1 MGNLFNIQYHSHKR
15 NTQPELMDDP
25 ALDLSILQRAVDDIN
40 HVNRVLG
47 GFKFTL
53 NAIKKELENYLDQ
66 PITIVDAG
74 CGDGEMLRYLDDHLD
89 HSQLTFIGLDFAA
102 GSIEKAII
110 KSKGRS
116 RLRFRESDILQLDP
130 TSIQCDI
137 LISSLTMHHF
147 NDEEIINFLV
157 KFKEITTKCIIIND
171 LHRHRLPFLFFKY
184 FSALIL
190 KHEIS
195 RHDGL
200 ISIAS
205 GFKPRDFKKYALAA
219 RIKNDRW
226 TWKWSFR
233 FIWIIRIDEC
243 KN

>member
-1 MGNLFNIQYHSHKR
+1 M
-15 NTQPELMDDP
+15 
-25 ALDLSILQRAVDDIN
+25 LQHAVDDIN
-40 HVNRVLG
+40 HVNTILG

-53 NAIKKELENYLDQ
+53 NAIKKELNNYPDQ
-66 PITIVDAG
+66 SIAIVDAG
-74 CGDGEMLRYLDDHLD
+74 CGDGEMLRYLDDHLN

-102 GSIEKAII
+102 GSIEKARI

-116 RLRFRESDILQLDP
+116 RLRFRKSDILQLDP
-130 TSIQCDI
+130 ASIKCDF

-147 NDEEIINFLV
+147 NDDEIINFLV

-184 FSALIL
+184 FSPVFLQ
-190 KHEIS
+190 HEIS

-205 GFKPRDFKKYALAA
+205 GFKPADFKKYALAA
-219 RIKNDRW
+219 GIKNDRW